1 MTDENRNQPEGDEV
15 RDDMA
20 AAGAA
25 DASAAGRDGVTEE
38 PSAASADAS
47 DAEAPAADNADD
59 LPTISEDDLRDLL
72 NEAMTPPATDGDEPA
87 EAAETESEHLE
98 DLRDLL
104 NEAMTPPATDG
115 DEPAEAAETESEHL
129 EDLRRVTAEYA
140 NYRRRTEREKAELRS
155 HATASLVKQLL
166 PVVDDLGRAKQAGDL
181 EEGSAMR
188 VIADKLLGIIER
200 MGVDAYG
207 ATGETFDPT
216 IHEAIAQLPNP
227 EVEVETI
234 ADVVELGYRIGEIE
248 LRPAKVA
255 VFVPA
260 S

>member
-72 NEAMTPPATDGDEPA
+72 NEAMTPPATDGDE
-87 EAAETESEHLE
+87 
-98 DLRDLL
+98 
-104 NEAMTPPATDG
+104 AT
-115 DEPAEAAETESEHL
+115 EAAETESEHL

-200 MGVDAYG
+200 MGVEAYG

>member
-72 NEAMTPPATDGDEPA
+72 NEAMTPPAP
-87 EAAETESEHLE
+87 
-98 DLRDLL
+98 
-104 NEAMTPPATDG
+104 DG

-200 MGVDAYG
+200 MGVEAYG

>member
-59 LPTISEDDLRDLL
+59 LPTISDDDLRDLL
-72 NEAMTPPATDGDEPA
+72 NEAMA
-87 EAAETESEHLE
+87 
-98 DLRDLL
+98 
-104 NEAMTPPATDG
+104 PPATDG

-181 EEGSAMR
+181 EDGSAMR

-200 MGVDAYG
+200 MGVEAYG

>member
-98 DLRDLL
+98 DLR
-104 NEAMTPPATDG
+104 
-115 DEPAEAAETESEHL
+115 
-129 EDLRRVTAEYA
+129 RVTAEYA

-166 PVVDDLGRAKQAGDL
+166 PVVDDLGRAQQAGDL

-200 MGVDAYG
+200 MGVEAYG

>member
-15 RDDMA
+15 RDDMP

-47 DAEAPAADNADD
+47 GAEAPAADNADD
-59 LPTISEDDLRDLL
+59 LPTISED
-72 NEAMTPPATDGDEPA
+72 
-87 EAAETESEHLE
+87 

-200 MGVDAYG
+200 MGVEAYG

>member
-72 NEAMTPPATDGDEPA
+72 NEAMTPPATDGDEP
-87 EAAETESEHLE
+87 T
-98 DLRDLL
+98 
-104 NEAMTPPATDG
+104 
-115 DEPAEAAETESEHL
+115 EAAETESEHL

-200 MGVDAYG
+200 MGVEAYG

-255 VFVPA
+255 VLVPA

>member
-25 DASAAGRDGVTEE
+25 DASAAGRGEANAE
-38 PSAASADAS
+38 PSPANV
-47 DAEAPAADNADD
+47 ETPAAESTTESDADD

-72 NEAMTPPATDGDEPA
+72 NEAMAPPAAEEDEPA
-87 EAAETESEHLE
+87 DAA
-98 DLRDLL
+98 
-104 NEAMTPPATDG
+104 AP
-115 DEPAEAAETESEHL
+115 ESEHL

-155 HATASLVKQLL
+155 HATASVVKQLL

-181 EEGSAMR
+181 EDGSAMR

-200 MGVDAYG
+200 MGVEPYG
-207 ATGETFDPT
+207 AVGETFDPT

-227 EVEVETI
+227 EVEAETI

>member
-59 LPTISEDDLRDLL
+59 LPTISED
-72 NEAMTPPATDGDEPA
+72 
-87 EAAETESEHLE
+87 

-200 MGVDAYG
+200 MGVEAYG
-207 ATGETFDPT
+207 ATGEIFDPT

>member
-25 DASAAGRDGVTEE
+25 DASAAGRGEANAE
-38 PSAASADAS
+38 PSSTNADAPTS
-47 DAEAPAADNADD
+47 ETDADD

-72 NEAMTPPATDGDEPA
+72 NEAMAPPAAEEDEPA
-87 EAAETESEHLE
+87 DAA
-98 DLRDLL
+98 
-104 NEAMTPPATDG
+104 AP
-115 DEPAEAAETESEHL
+115 ESEHL

-140 NYRRRTEREKAELRS
+140 NYRRRTEREKAELRN
-155 HATASLVKQLL
+155 HATASVVKQLL

-181 EEGSAMR
+181 EDGSAMR

-200 MGVDAYG
+200 MGVEAYG
-207 ATGETFDPT
+207 AVGETFDPT

-227 EVEVETI
+227 EVEAETI

>member
-1 MTDENRNQPEGDEV
+1 MET
-15 RDDMA
+15 
-20 AAGAA
+20 
-25 DASAAGRDGVTEE
+25 
-38 PSAASADAS
+38 
-47 DAEAPAADNADD
+47 PAAESTTESDADD

-72 NEAMTPPATDGDEPA
+72 NEAMAPPAAEEDEPA
-87 EAAETESEHLE
+87 DAA
-98 DLRDLL
+98 
-104 NEAMTPPATDG
+104 AP
-115 DEPAEAAETESEHL
+115 ESEHL

-155 HATASLVKQLL
+155 HATASVVKQLL

-181 EEGSAMR
+181 EDGSAMR

-200 MGVDAYG
+200 MGVEPYG
-207 ATGETFDPT
+207 AVGETFDPT

-227 EVEVETI
+227 EVEAETI

>member
-59 LPTISEDDLRDLL
+59 LPTISED
-72 NEAMTPPATDGDEPA
+72 
-87 EAAETESEHLE
+87 

>member
-59 LPTISEDDLRDLL
+59 LPTISED
-72 NEAMTPPATDGDEPA
+72 
-87 EAAETESEHLE
+87 

-200 MGVDAYG
+200 MGVEAYG

>member
-15 RDDMA
+15 RDDMP

-25 DASAAGRDGVTEE
+25 DASAAGRDGVTAE
-38 PSAASADAS
+38 PSAASAGAS

-59 LPTISEDDLRDLL
+59 LPTISED
-72 NEAMTPPATDGDEPA
+72 
-87 EAAETESEHLE
+87 

-200 MGVDAYG
+200 MGVEAYG

>member
-38 PSAASADAS
+38 PSAASAGAS

-59 LPTISEDDLRDLL
+59 LPTISED
-72 NEAMTPPATDGDEPA
+72 
-87 EAAETESEHLE
+87 

-200 MGVDAYG
+200 MGVEAYG

>member
-72 NEAMTPPATDGDEPA
+72 NEAMTPPATDGDEP
-87 EAAETESEHLE
+87 T
-98 DLRDLL
+98 
-104 NEAMTPPATDG
+104 
-115 DEPAEAAETESEHL
+115 EAAETESEHL

-200 MGVDAYG
+200 MGVEAYG